1 MEIASTNDFRIR
13 ELIESKEKSRDEK
26 KIPQKSEFQY
36 TFEAA
41 CRHIS
46 GHAQSE
52 WQI

>member
-1 MEIASTNDFRIR
+1 MEIVRVNDFRIR
-13 ELIESKEKSRDEK
+13 ELLESIEKSRDEK

-52 WQI
+52 WRI